1 MTAARSGVGGEYK
14 WGSAEFKSWD
24 ASGLVAW
31 VYQDQGVQVPRTAP
45 WTVGTRTESPQPGD
59 LVAQDWNPDRN
70 RWEHVGVYVGQGRM
84 VSAVNESTGT
94 REHPVT
100 QTGSD
105 PVYFDILGGQ

>member
-1 MTAARSGVGGEYK
+1 M
-14 WGSAEFKSWD
+14 
-24 ASGLVAW
+24 
-31 VYQDQGVQVPRTAP
+31 
-45 WTVGTRTESPQPGD
+45 
-59 LVAQDWNPDRN
+59 
-70 RWEHVGVYVGQGRM
+70 GVYVGQGRM